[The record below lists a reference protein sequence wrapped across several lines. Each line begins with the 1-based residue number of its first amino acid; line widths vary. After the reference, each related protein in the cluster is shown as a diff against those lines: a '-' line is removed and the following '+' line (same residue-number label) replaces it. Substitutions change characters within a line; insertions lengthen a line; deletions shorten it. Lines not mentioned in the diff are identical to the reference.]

1 MTVAAADARNCV
13 GPLPVVTAWVDSGSR
28 TSNRSSVSRR
38 IFASRLVLRQA
49 RLSHEGRLEPFVTQV
64 IASGELDE
72 DTRSAIA
79 ELAEDE
85 GFLLAMED
93 YLGRT
98 AVQH

>member
-1 MTVAAADARNCV
+1 MGGPWFQDIESFERVSQDA
-13 GPLPVVTAWVDSGSR
+13 
-28 TSNRSSVSRR
+28 
-38 IFASRLVLRQA
+38 FASRLVLRLAQ
-49 RLSHEGRLEPFVTQV
+49 LSREGRLEPFVTQV
-64 IASGELDE
+64 VASGELDE

-98 AVQH
+98 AVLH